1 MPPDPTEARTKLSVR
16 KARIGALVCLLLAAS
31 TAARAAP
38 AVVGHGTPR
47 SAIPAKGSLSRFV
60 VRRIVIEGLQRI
72 TRGTVL
78 DYLPIEVGTHLDG
91 ARIREALRALYRTGF
106 FSSVALRRSGGT
118 LIVRVHER
126 PSIARIVFR
135 GNHSISKKTLQRVL
149 RRAGLVKGRIFN
161 RTVLEEIDH
170 SLYDQY
176 YSHGKYGAIIHAHVR
191 RLPRNRV
198 RILVRIHEGSPARVR
213 TINFVGN
220 KRFSSSTL
228 RGMFKL
234 STPGLLTWLTG
245 HDRYVRKKL
254 TASLKRVRA
263 FYMDQ
268 GYANFHYRS
277 VVVALSPTK
286 RGVYLTM
293 NLHEGHVYRVGRV
306 FLNGRFVVPRARL
319 EKAIRIKR
327 GTIYSRARAK
337 LTADLLKIL
346 MQDRGYAF
354 ARVETIPQLNRKTHV
369 VSLDFFLDPGER
381 VYVRRIIFR
390 GIHGTD
396 EVVYRRAMLQLEGG
410 WLSPT
415 LVRLSKF
422 QIRRISF
429 VKAVHITT
437 VPVPGTQNRV
447 DLVVHVV
454 QRREGDANVSL
465 GYAQGYGFIVGGQ
478 IGLGNFRDQGDL
490 LSLNAQRSVYQT
502 SYSLN
507 YTNPY
512 YTLNGVGQNLS
523 FFYTRSTSFVSYT
536 QAFNTRTYGL
546 TLNYSFPLSTYASY
560 TLGATVTHT
569 NFLTNCSSPPIYF
582 TFALNPNNG
591 STYTEQ
597 AQCSTPD
604 GTTVNVALPGITYN
618 DVAVNLGLSY
628 DTRNRVI
635 LASRGGLQAFNSS
648 FGVPPGAQYYYT
660 LTYNSTDYLPLFAGL
675 TYEFNGEVGVG
686 NGYGKTTSLPPLLNF
701 FAGGPYS
708 VRGYQTDSLGPKTVN
723 GIPVGG
729 SMLFYGQNAILLP
742 QLFGH
747 HYPGE
752 APDYRVA
759 LFVDAGNV
767 FAQPGDFRI
776 NDLRYSAGIGVT
788 WLTPLGAIRL
798 SWAKPLNPKPQDILS
813 YFQFTLASYY

>member
-1 MPPDPTEARTKLSVR
+1 MPSDPTGGRTDVSGRRTRAACLAVC
-16 KARIGALVCLLLAAS
+16 CLLLASAS
-31 TAARAAP
+31 VHEAVAHPARPGPARTSGTAP
-38 AVVGHGTPR
+38 
-47 SAIPAKGSLSRFV
+47 SRFV
-60 VRRIVIEGLQRI
+60 VRRIAVTGLQRI

-78 DYLPIEVGTHLDG
+78 DYLPIEVGTRLDA
-91 ARIREALRALYRTGF
+91 ARIRRALRALYRTGF
-106 FSSVALRRSGGT
+106 FSSVALRRAGNT
-118 LIVRVHER
+118 LIVAVHER

-135 GNHSISKKTLQRVL
+135 GNHSVSKKTLRHVL

-161 RTVLEEIDH
+161 STVLEEIDH

-176 YSHGKYGAIIHAHVR
+176 YGHGKYGAIIHPRVR

-198 RILVRIHEGSPARVR
+198 SILVRIHEGSPAEVR

-220 KRFSSSTL
+220 RRFSSSTL

-234 STPGLLTWLTG
+234 STPGLLTLING
-245 HDRYVRKKL
+245 RDHYVRKKL
-254 TASLKRVRA
+254 ATSLKRVRA

-268 GYANFHYRS
+268 GYADFHFRS

-286 RGVYLTM
+286 RGVYLTL
-293 NLHEGHVYRVGRV
+293 NLHEGGIYHVGRV
-306 FLNGRFVVPRARL
+306 FLNGRFVVPRVRL
-319 EKAIRIKR
+319 EKAIRIHP
-327 GTIYSRARAK
+327 GQVYSRARAK
-337 LTADLLKIL
+337 FTAALLKTML
-346 MQDRGYAF
+346 QDRGYAF
-354 ARVETIPQLNRKTHV
+354 ARVQTVPELNRKTHV
-369 VSLDFFLDPGER
+369 VSLDFFLVPGQR

-396 EVVYRRAMLQLEGG
+396 EAVYRRAMLQLEGG
-410 WLSPT
+410 WLSPA
-415 LVRLSKF
+415 LVHLSKF
-422 QIRRISF
+422 QIRRITF
-429 VKAVHITT
+429 VKAVHIRT
-437 VPVPGTQNRV
+437 VPIPGSPDRV
-447 DLVVHVV
+447 DLVVRVV

-478 IGLGNFRDQGDL
+478 IGLGNFQDQGDL

-512 YTLNGVGQNLS
+512 YTLNGVSQNLS

-546 TLNYSFPLSTYASY
+546 TLNYGFPLSTFASY

-591 STYTEQ
+591 STYQEQ
-597 AQCSTPD
+597 AQCSSPD
-604 GTTVNVALPGITYN
+604 GTSVNVALPGIAYN
-618 DVAVNLGLSY
+618 DLAVNLGLNY
-628 DTRNRVI
+628 DTRDRMI
-635 LASRGGLQAFNSS
+635 LANRGGLQAFSAS
-648 FGVPPGAQYYYT
+648 VGVPPGAQYYYT
-660 LTYNSTDYLPLFAGL
+660 LTYTSTDYLPLFAGL

-686 NGYGKTTSLPPLLNF
+686 NGYGKTTTLPPLLNF

-752 APDYRVA
+752 APSYRVS

-767 FAQPGDFRI
+767 FALPGDFRI

-798 SWAKPLNPKPQDILS
+798 SWAKPINPRPQDILS

>member
-1 MPPDPTEARTKLSVR
+1 MPSDPSGKRRGLSRQGVRTTCAVVLIVLGGMSGV
-16 KARIGALVCLLLAAS
+16 
-31 TAARAAP
+31 ARAAP
-38 AVVGHGTPR
+38 SP
-47 SAIPAKGSLSRFV
+47 SASPPPSASSPPSRFV
-60 VRRIVIEGLQRI
+60 VRHIVIRGLQKI

-78 DYLPIEVGTHLDG
+78 DYLPIEVGSRVDA
-91 ARIREALRALYRTGF
+91 ARIRQALRALYRTGF
-106 FSSVALRRSGGT
+106 FSDVILRRAGHT
-118 LIVRVHER
+118 LIVVVHER
-126 PSIARIVFR
+126 PSIAQIKFR
-135 GNHSISKKTLQRVL
+135 GNHSVSKKTLEHVL

-161 RTVLEEIDH
+161 RTVLAEIDH

-176 YSHGKYGAIIHAHVR
+176 YSHGKYGAIIHPHVKT
-191 RLPRNRV
+191 LPRNRV
-198 RILVRIHEGSPARVR
+198 AILVRIHEGSPARVR

-220 KRFSSSTL
+220 KRFPSSTL
-228 RGMFKL
+228 RGMFKI
-234 STPGLLTWLTG
+234 STPGLLTWING
-245 HDRYVRKKL
+245 RDRYVRKKL
-254 TASLKRVRA
+254 STSIKRVRA

-277 VVVALSPTK
+277 IVVALSPTK
-286 RGVYLTM
+286 RGVYLTI
-293 NLHEGHVYRVGRV
+293 NLHEGSVYRVGRV
-306 FLNGRFVVPRARL
+306 FLNGRFVLPRARL
-319 EKAIRIKR
+319 ERAVRIRR
-327 GTIYSRARAK
+327 GQIYSRARAK
-337 LTADLLKIL
+337 GTAALLKAML
-346 MQDRGYAF
+346 EDRGYAF
-354 ARVETIPQLNRKTHV
+354 AHVQIIPQLNRKLHI

-381 VYVRRIIFR
+381 VYVRRILFH

-396 EVVYRRAMLQLEGG
+396 EVVYRRAMLQLEGA
-410 WLSPT
+410 WLSPE

-422 QIRRISF
+422 QLKRISF
-429 VKAVHITT
+429 VKAVHIRT
-437 VPVPGTQNRV
+437 VPIPGSPDRV
-447 DLVVHVV
+447 DLVVHIV

-478 IGLGNFRDQGDL
+478 IGIGNFRDQGDL

-512 YTLNGVGQNLS
+512 YTLNGVSENLS

-546 TLNYSFPLSTYASY
+546 TLNYGFPLSTYANY
-560 TLGATVTHT
+560 TLGATLSHT

-582 TFALNPNNG
+582 AFALNPNNG
-591 STYTEQ
+591 STYTEE
-597 AQCSTPD
+597 AQCSSPD
-604 GTTVNVALPGITYN
+604 GTSINVALPGITYN
-618 DVAVNLGLSY
+618 DLALNLGFSY

-635 LASRGGLQAFNSS
+635 LAGRGGLQAFNASV
-648 FGVPPGAQYYYT
+648 GVPPGAQDYYT
-660 LTYNSTDYLPLFAGL
+660 LTYTSTDYLPLWAGF

-686 NGYGKTTSLPPLLNF
+686 NGYGKTNGLPPLLDF

-729 SMLFYGQNAILLP
+729 AMLFYGQHAILLP

-747 HYPGE
+747 KYPGE
-752 APDYRVA
+752 APDYRVS

-767 FAQPGDFRI
+767 FAEPGDFRI

>member
-1 MPPDPTEARTKLSVR
+1 MLSDPTGRSGSVSGR
-16 KARIGALVCLLLAAS
+16 WIRAWMAAVLFAAAGSAWAHTAAS
-31 TAARAAP
+31 PPT
-38 AVVGHGTPR
+38 R
-47 SAIPAKGSLSRFV
+47 SKPGAHASLTRFV
-60 VRRIVIEGLQRI
+60 VRRIVVRGLQRI

-78 DYLPIEVGTHLDG
+78 DYLPVEVGTHLDA
-91 ARIREALRALYRTGF
+91 ARIRRAVRALYRTGF
-106 FSSVALRRSGGT
+106 FSNVALRRSGHT
-118 LIVRVHER
+118 LIVVVHER
-126 PSIARIVFR
+126 PSIARIKFR
-135 GNHSISKKTLQRVL
+135 GNKSVSKKTLKHVL

-176 YSHGKYGAIIHAHVR
+176 YSHGKYGAIIRAHVH

-198 RILVRIHEGSPARVR
+198 SILVRIHEGSPARVR

-220 KRFSSSTL
+220 KRFSSATL

-234 STPGLLTWLTG
+234 STPNLLTWING
-245 HDRYVRKKL
+245 RDRYVRKKL
-254 TASLKRVRA
+254 STSLKRVQS

-268 GYANFHYRS
+268 GYANFHYRA

-286 RGVYLTM
+286 RGVYLTI
-293 NLHEGHVYRVGRV
+293 NLHEGRVYHVGRV
-306 FLNGRFVVPRARL
+306 FLNGRFVVPRVRL
-319 EKAIRIKR
+319 EKALRVHP
-327 GTIYSRARAK
+327 GQIYSRARAK
-337 LTADLLKIL
+337 LTATLLKEML
-346 MQDRGYAF
+346 QDRGYAF
-354 ARVETIPQLNRKTHV
+354 ARVDTVPQLDRKTHV
-369 VSLDFFLDPGER
+369 VSLDFFLDPGQR
-381 VYVRRIIFR
+381 VYVRRIVFR

-396 EVVYRRAMLQLEGG
+396 QVVYRRAMLQLEGA

-429 VKAVHITT
+429 VKSVRIQT
-437 VPVPGTQNRV
+437 VPIAGSPDRV

-465 GYAQGYGFIVGGQ
+465 GYAQGYGFIIGGQ

-512 YTLNGVGQNLS
+512 YTLNGISQNLS

-546 TLNYSFPLSTYASY
+546 TLNYGFPLSTYASY
-560 TLGATVTHT
+560 SLGATVDHT

-582 TFALNPNNG
+582 SFALNPNNG
-591 STYTEQ
+591 STYREQ
-597 AQCSTPD
+597 AQCSSPD
-604 GTTVNVALPGITYN
+604 GTTVNVELPGITYN
-618 DVAVNLGLSY
+618 DVALNLGLSY

-635 LASRGGLQAFNSS
+635 LASRGGLQAFNAS

-660 LTYNSTDYLPLFAGL
+660 LTYSSTDYLPLFAGF

-686 NGYGKTTSLPPLLNF
+686 NGYGKTQGLPPLLNF

-708 VRGYQTDSLGPKTVN
+708 VRGYQTDSLGPKTVG

-729 SMLFYGQNAILLP
+729 SMLLYGQNAIFLP

-752 APDYRVA
+752 APDYRVS

-767 FAQPGDFRI
+767 FAQPSDFRI
-776 NDLRYSAGIGVT
+776 NDLRYSAGVGVT